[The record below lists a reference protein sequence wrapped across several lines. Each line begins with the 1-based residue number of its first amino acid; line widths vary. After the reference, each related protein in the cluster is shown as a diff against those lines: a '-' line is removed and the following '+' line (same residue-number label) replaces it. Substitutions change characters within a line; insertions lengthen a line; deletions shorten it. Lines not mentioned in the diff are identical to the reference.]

1 MPGDSY
7 IFDIISNEQINKIST
22 SQAAALAIVKD
33 EKERLLL
40 KKANMDAEA
49 NNAERMILL
58 NQTYR
63 DRQYQYLVIM
73 VLFLIV
79 FGICLGIVVLQKTFG
94 YSSIF
99 MDVLIVLV
107 IGSGMVTAYFMISNV
122 LTRDPIDF
130 NKVGQTGGNLI
141 DISKLAA
148 ANNTAEIAVAAAST
162 GSTCKGAA
170 CCSSSSKW
178 DPSLMRCT
186 I

>member
-1 MPGDSY
+1 MSSV
-7 IFDIISNEQINKIST
+7 FEIISNEQINKITT

-49 NNAERMILL
+49 NNAERMLLL
-58 NQTYR
+58 NQKYR
-63 DRQYQYLVIM
+63 DRQYHYLVIM

-79 FGICLGIVVLQKTFG
+79 FGICLGIVVLQKKFG

-107 IGSGMVTAYFMISNV
+107 IGSGMVTAYFMMSNI

-130 NKVGQTGGNLI
+130 NKVGQNGGNLL

-148 ANNTAEIAVAAAST
+148 LRNTNEIAIAAANT

-170 CCSSSSKW
+170 CCDSSTSEW
-178 DPSLMRCT
+178 DPNLMRCKKK
-186 I
+186 